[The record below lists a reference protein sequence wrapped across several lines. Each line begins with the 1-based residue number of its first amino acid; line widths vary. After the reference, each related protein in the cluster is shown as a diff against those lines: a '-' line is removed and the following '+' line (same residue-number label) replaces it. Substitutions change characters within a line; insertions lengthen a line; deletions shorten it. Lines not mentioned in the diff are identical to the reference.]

1 MQRLQ
6 PSLTSTKQ
14 DLKEESSKQGNYKA
28 ISFVFL
34 SNKCKKVMQFP
45 YTNKQKDNTC
55 LLSHSSSK
63 SKQSRERMLTY
74 VIS

>member
-34 SNKCKKVMQFP
+34 SNKCKKVMLI
-45 YTNKQKDNTC
+45 KITC
-55 LLSHSSSK
+55 KTDSL
-63 SKQSRERMLTY
+63 
-74 VIS
+74 